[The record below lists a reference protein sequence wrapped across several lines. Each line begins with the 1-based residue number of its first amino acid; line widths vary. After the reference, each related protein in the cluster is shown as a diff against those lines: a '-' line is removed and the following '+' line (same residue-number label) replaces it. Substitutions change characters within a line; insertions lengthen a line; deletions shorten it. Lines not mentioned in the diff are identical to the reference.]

1 MKIQTDQLTA
11 LQQTTDQSKAKQDSS
26 DAFAALLAKEVGGDQ
41 TAQTSTLTVPPLSSL
56 SGLDLSGVQT
66 TDADGT
72 TDTAEST
79 GAVEASGQF
88 TEQERAVMDN
98 MDTLLAKWENY
109 ADQLAAGSG
118 SDSLKQ
124 AYGVL
129 ENIETGVKQLKDDL
143 PSDANTGLG
152 SLVNE
157 LEVMTVTEKI
167 KFNRGDY
174 M

>member
-11 LQQTTDQSKAKQDSS
+11 LRQAAEQSKGTQESS
-26 DAFAALLAKEVGGDQ
+26 DAFAALLAKEVGDDQ
-41 TAQTSTLTVPPLSSL
+41 TAQTSETAQTTGLSVPPLSGL
-56 SGLDLSGVQT
+56 ATVDMSGLQEAE
-66 TDADGT
+66 TDA
-72 TDTAEST
+72 
-79 GAVEASGQF
+79 ASGQF
-88 TEQERAVMDN
+88 TEEERTVMKN
-98 MDTLLAKWENY
+98 MDTLLTKWESY
-109 ADQLAAGSG
+109 ADKLASG
-118 SDSLKQ
+118 TGGDSLKQ

-129 ENIETGVKQLKDDL
+129 QNIETGVKQLKDDL
-143 PSDANTGLG
+143 PSDAKGGLG

>member
-11 LQQTTDQSKAKQDSS
+11 LRQTTEQSKGTQDSS
-26 DAFAALLAKEVGGDQ
+26 DAFAALLAQQ
-41 TAQTSTLTVPPLSSL
+41 TGTASVAPSSGLTVPPLSSL
-56 SGLDLSGVQT
+56 SGIDLSSLQGV
-66 TDADGT
+66 D
-72 TDTAEST
+72 ST
-79 GAVEASGQF
+79 EASEEIN
-88 TEQERAVMDN
+88 EQERAVMEN
-98 MDTLLAKWENY
+98 VDTLLAEWENY
-109 ADQLAAGSG
+109 ADKLAAGSG

-129 ENIETGVKQLKDDL
+129 EHIESGVRQLKEDL
-143 PSDANTGLG
+143 PESTTAGLG

-157 LEVMTVTEKI
+157 LEVMTVTEKF

>member
-11 LQQTTDQSKAKQDSS
+11 LQQTTEQSKGTTDSS
-26 DAFAALLAKEVGGDQ
+26 DAFAALLAQKVGSGQTDQ
-41 TAQTSTLTVPPLSSL
+41 TTQTTGLAAPPLSSL
-56 SGLDLSGVQT
+56 TGVDLSGLQE
-66 TDADGT
+66 TDA
-72 TDTAEST
+72 ST
-79 GAVEASGQF
+79 VSSGI
-88 TEQERAVMDN
+88 TEEEQSVMEN
-98 MDTLLAKWENY
+98 MDTLLAQWQNY
-109 ADQLAAGSG
+109 ADQLAAGTG
-118 SDSLKQ
+118 GDSLKQ

-143 PSDANTGLG
+143 PSTTSAGLG

-174 M
+174 I